1 MWRVKLS
8 LLRALATVL
17 PLWLLSIWI
26 PAEAGQPLNYPL
38 TRMVDQVDELHG
50 VKVADPYRWL
60 EDLDSPET
68 AAWVAAQNEL
78 TFSYLEKIPVREKI
92 RQRLT
97 HLWNFER
104 YGIPFTEGGRYFYTR
119 NDGLQN
125 QSVVY
130 VADSLDSPPRV
141 LLDPNLLSADG
152 TIALTE
158 TAVSRDGRLLVY
170 GLSAAG
176 SDWEEYC
183 VRDVDTG
190 ADLPDLLRWIKFSN
204 ASWTHDNRGFFY
216 SRYDEPQGDRLTAA
230 NYYQKLCYHRLGT
243 DQSDDRLVYHRP
255 DEKEWGFNGQVTDD
269 GRYLVITV
277 WKGSSDKNQIFYL
290 DLLAPNAAVTEL
302 ITGFDAQYAF
312 VDNDGPV
319 FWFFTNLD
327 APRGRLIALDVR
339 QPQRE
344 QWKTVIPEAA
354 ETLQGVSTINY
365 QFIAVYL
372 QDAHTVVRVY
382 DLEGRYLRDIRLPGI
397 GTARGFGGKRTERET
412 FYSFTS
418 FAVPGTVYRYDAST
432 GESVVYRQPKVNFN
446 PEDYTTRQVFYRS
459 RDGTHVPMFITHRKG
474 LAPDGDNP
482 AYLYGYGGF
491 NASITPHFS
500 ISRLVWME
508 MGGVYAVP
516 NLRGGGEYGKQWHD
530 AGRLKN
536 KQNVFDDFIAAAKW
550 LVENRYTSSR
560 RLAIAGASNGGLLV
574 GACIT
579 QRPELFGAALPAVG
593 VMDMLR
599 FHKYTIG
606 WAWVSDYG
614 SPDDPEMFPI
624 LYAYSPLHN
633 VRSGTC
639 YPATLITTAD
649 HDDRVIPAHSFKFA
663 AALQAA
669 QSCDNPILIRIETRA
684 GHGAGKPT
692 TKLIAEAADQLAFL
706 AHVLNVDLA
715 SWTGEK
721 ATTQPQ

>member
-176 SDWEEYC
+176 SDWEEYR